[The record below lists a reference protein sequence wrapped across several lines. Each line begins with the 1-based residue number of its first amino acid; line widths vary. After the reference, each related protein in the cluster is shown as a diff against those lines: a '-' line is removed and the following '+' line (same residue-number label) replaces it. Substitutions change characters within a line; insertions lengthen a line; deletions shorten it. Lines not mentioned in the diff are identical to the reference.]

1 MKVLI
6 TGANGFLAANVA
18 RELIKR
24 GCEVRGMVR
33 GKADLTSLEGLS
45 IEYFKG
51 NITNHAHVN
60 KAVKG
65 CDVVIHAA
73 ADTSQRFDTAGPL
86 RKVNVEAT
94 RYFAEA
100 CIDHSVKRF
109 IFVSTG
115 NTIDFGTPENPG
127 HEGNPLGKL
136 FRKSGYAL
144 SKLEA
149 EKMVAGMVK
158 NRGLNAVIVNPTFMI
173 GPYDAKPSSGRIL
186 KMMYPRKMVFIPK
199 GGKNF
204 VDVRAAAAAIC
215 NAFERGTPGERYL
228 LAGVNL
234 TYRQFLKIVRRGM
247 KTCPV
252 VIPQWLLVG
261 IGALGSLSRKM
272 GVHSELSVYNARILS
287 SLDYYTNKKAV
298 SELKMPETQIDKAVN
313 DAITWMKEQKM
324 LM

>member
-1 MKVLI
+1 MKVLV
-6 TGANGFLAANVA
+6 TGANGFLAANVV

-24 GCEVRGMVR
+24 GNNVRGLVR
-33 GKADLTSLEGLS
+33 KNADLRSLDGVS
-45 IEYFKG
+45 ADFFKG
-51 NITNHAHVN
+51 NITDPGDVD

-94 RYFAEA
+94 RYLAEA
-100 CIDHSVKRF
+100 CIKHSVKRF

-115 NTIDFGTPENPG
+115 NTIDFGTLENPG

-136 FRKSGYAL
+136 FRNSGYAL

-149 EKMVAGMVK
+149 EKMIAGMVK
-158 NRGLNAVIVNPTFMI
+158 TRGLDAVIVNPTFMI

-186 KMMYPRKMVFIPK
+186 KMMYPRKVIFIPK

-215 NAFERGTPGERYL
+215 NAIELGTPGERYL

-252 VIPQWLLVG
+252 IIPQWLLVG
-261 IGALGSLSRKM
+261 MGAFGSMLRKM
-272 GVHSELSVYNARILS
+272 GVHSELSVNNARILS

-298 SELKMPETQIDKAVN
+298 AELKMPETQIDKAVS
-313 DAITWMKEQKM
+313 DAIIWMKEQKM